1 MTETQSL
8 DSQRSGLAQLR
19 SLCIQI
25 VQTESELMNKDMIR
39 GFLKPLSK
47 ILIDLGLSEWF
58 YKTLASYR
66 QPRTPKRL
74 DGGKASTRKSSAT
87 EVGSTISSEEA
98 NLRKDRH
105 LLHRTSGE
113 TRSLNVHPGPHDRTT
128 GSETEQVSSRET
140 ADRYDHLVFLARL
153 DKISHMKKDPR
164 TLLEKLCPKDIDR
177 LEGCDLRRLLDYRW
191 RHRLSDE
198 VLFRY
203 YEGARSL
210 SDPDF
215 KLRILTPRI
224 SMTQSTDLD
233 AHKTPQ
239 QRVLETLQ
247 RTSEQAKKT
256 VIESRYYKLA
266 LYCQI
271 ENIKKG
277 LEVCG
282 KSTPGVSFSTMALR
296 EWIKRAGDSELK
308 EHSVKTWRKQG
319 EKWKILCYRFTPGIL
334 EASHEALDD
343 W

>member
-1 MTETQSL
+1 MNIDVIL
-8 DSQRSGLAQLR
+8 D
-19 SLCIQI
+19 
-25 VQTESELMNKDMIR
+25 
-39 GFLKPLSK
+39 FLEPLSK

-58 YKTLASYR
+58 YKRLVLYR
-66 QPRTPKRL
+66 PPRTPKRS
-74 DGGKASTRKSSAT
+74 DRAKASARKLSAI
-87 EVGSTISSEEA
+87 EVGSTILPEDT
-98 NLRKDRH
+98 NMQNDRP

-113 TRSLNVHPGPHDRTT
+113 TRSLDVHSGPHNQTT
-128 GSETEQVSSRET
+128 RSEQEQVSSRET

-164 TLLEKLCPKDIDR
+164 TLLERLCPTDIDR

-215 KLRILTPRI
+215 KLRILTPKI
-224 SMTQSTDLD
+224 FMTQSTDLD

-247 RTSEQAKKT
+247 RISEQATKT

-271 ENIKKG
+271 ETIKKG
-277 LEVCG
+277 LELCG
-282 KSTPGVSFSTMALR
+282 KSIPGVSFSIMALR
-296 EWIKRAGDSELK
+296 EWIKRAGDSELE
-308 EHSVKTWRKQG
+308 EHSVKSWRKQG
-319 EKWKILCYRFTPGIL
+319 EKWKILCDRFSPGIL
-334 EASHEALDD
+334 EASHEALDA